1 MAGYLGQSQPVAAGG
16 NSVETEDIIDG
27 AVTAAKLA
35 PGAAVPSQS
44 THNGKFLTTDGDDAS
59 WATVDLS
66 TKVDKVTGKVLSA
79 NDFTNTLKTKLD
91 NAASTTYVDAEVSG
105 LVDSAPAT
113 LNTLN
118 ELALALGD
126 DANHVTT
133 MTTLIGGKLPLT
145 GGSLSGSLNV
155 TGNLSL
161 STSDGFAYLSNVGT
175 GNNGIYVRG
184 IGAQNIL
191 RSHSTGAFTWEVTGG
206 EKMRMDSSGNV
217 GIGTSSPTQKL
228 DVAGVI
234 KAQDLLIRG
243 TVGGAESEAIYYGSQ
258 MRVHHDGQTCS
269 DGLTRIAVGRTSP
282 ALAIKNTGTN
292 PALHIQGGVLKFP
305 DGTTMSTAA
314 TTLSYTAPAYDGGWA
329 LYEDDTSSVVAGFD
343 VNIDWKTVKK
353 FVVDKPGSIRVTYE
367 AYITSGQRYFAIR
380 AYSAATGTV
389 HNIHSHGTDLAPGV
403 TDSVHAYREFSYV
416 INNLNAG
423 DLIELQGVTTPGNTA
438 PILSTSSQPLYM
450 KALKLR
456 ANEPATVIN
465 GVNISE
471 AYWDGSSTTPSPNT
485 LGAGMEINGTT
496 IGAHFDR
503 GQSYDAYI
511 KLTNMPTDDFT
522 LDFKFY
528 ITSNVVHSQTDP
540 AGLLWFNTDVASFT
554 AVHYNDST
562 IKLGGGGWF
571 SGGYDYAKSG
581 QGWWRVTISKSGD
594 TWKYWVEGDLVYTEN
609 LPSSS
614 VTSTWW
620 FSNYSAHGGNSNN
633 HYHRGYIDEIKV
645 YASASIAETL

>member
-1 MAGYLGQSQPVAAGG
+1 VGIGISSPIKTL
-16 NSVETEDIIDG
+16 DIR
-27 AVTAAKLA
+27 
-35 PGAAVPSQS
+35 
-44 THNGKFLTTDGDDAS
+44 TDD
-59 WATVDLS
+59 
-66 TKVDKVTGKVLSA
+66 
-79 NDFTNTLKTKLD
+79 
-91 NAASTTYVDAEVSG
+91 
-105 LVDSAPAT
+105 
-113 LNTLN
+113 
-118 ELALALGD
+118 
-126 DANHVTT
+126 
-133 MTTLIGGKLPLT
+133 
-145 GGSLSGSLNV
+145 
-155 TGNLSL
+155 
-161 STSDGFAYLSNVGT
+161 
-175 GNNGIYVRG
+175 GIYVRG
-184 IGAQNIL
+184 KTGTVDGKISLQPASGGRQIDL
-191 RSHSTGAFTWEVTGG
+191 RTVGSSFEMYDASANSS
-206 EKMRMDSSGNV
+206 KMYWHYNGNV
-217 GIGTSSPTQKL
+217 GIGVGTSPSQKL

-269 DGLTRIAVGRTSP
+269 DGLTRIAVGRAAP

-314 TTLSYTAPAYDGGWA
+314 TTLSYTAPAYDGGWV

-343 VNIDWKTVKK
+343 VSIDWKTVKK

-367 AYITSGQRYFAIR
+367 AYVTSGQRYFAIR

-389 HNIHSHGTDLAPGV
+389 HNIHAYATDLAPGV
-403 TDSVHAYREFSYV
+403 TSSVHAYREFSYV

-503 GQSYDAYI
+503 GLSYDAYI

-522 LDFKFY
+522 LDFMFY

-594 TWKYWVEGDLVYTEN
+594 TWKYWVEGNLVYTEN